1 MYVITLITES
11 LLEDVFGM
19 SLVVMEST
27 KRCFKLS
34 GLEWIEE

>member
-1 MYVITLITES
+1 MYVITLITGS
-11 LLEDVFGM
+11 FLEDFLGM

-34 GLEWIEE
+34 GLEGMED